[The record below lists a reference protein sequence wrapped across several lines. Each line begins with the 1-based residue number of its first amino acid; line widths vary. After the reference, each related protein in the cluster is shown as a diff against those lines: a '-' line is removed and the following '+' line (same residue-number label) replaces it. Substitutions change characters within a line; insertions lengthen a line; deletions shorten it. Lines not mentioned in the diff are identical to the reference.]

1 MMNIGKI
8 KNGVIRCVNA
18 IDQWLAERIT
28 YSGVEKREQKY
39 YDLAHDYYNRFSD
52 SELSSRYVNL
62 QRRLCWKK
70 QFTHPLLVLLCSAGI
85 VGSTV
90 FFGCLVLRL
99 LMIYAVEDWAVF
111 EAALGSRSVF
121 LETGC
126 WAFGIF
132 YVCAI
137 VLIGLVI
144 ACHWVSFKVLQYRL
158 LVVEEIRAD
167 RCRNEVRDD
176 EP

>member
-1 MMNIGKI
+1 MNIGKI
-8 KNGVIRCVNA
+8 KNCVIRCVES
-18 IDQWLAERIT
+18 IDQWLAERMT
-28 YSGVEKREQKY
+28 CSGIEKREQKH
-39 YDLAHDYYNRFSD
+39 YDLARAYYNRFSD

-62 QRRLCWKK
+62 QRKLHWKK
-70 QFTHPLLVLLCSAGI
+70 QFTPPLLVLLCSAGI

-90 FFGCLVLRL
+90 FFGFLVLRL
-99 LMIYAVEDWAVF
+99 LMIYAVEDWAAF

-126 WAFGIF
+126 LAFGIF

-144 ACHWVSFKVLQYRL
+144 DCHWVSFKVLQYRL

-167 RCRNEVRDD
+167 RRRNEVQDN
-176 EP
+176 EH